1 MIDHLF
7 LPRFVDFKKTRIQE
21 VQAKP
26 PRCCILRSVDIILRA
41 EALKTPQPGDSCN
54 FTAKLIVVRDVEA
67 LNLPWAQAESS
78 NRHKCVK
85 GLMSLGVRD
94 LEYMMDFLACRMTTG
109 SKNKLGYDCE
119 EAESA
124 EDGKEWEKNLYKNL
138 ITILFPT
145 NHINDK
151 VKRGIMLLLFGG
163 VPKTNSGGTNL
174 RGDINMCVLG
184 NSSTANSQFLKMVSD
199 LENQVCDN
207 LVLSILNYSYHFRF
221 PCAVDM
227 CR

>member
-1 MIDHLF
+1 MGPKSMTYHLF
-7 LPRFVDFKKTRIQE
+7 LPRFVDFKKARIQE

-41 EALKTPQPGDSCN
+41 EALETAQPADSCD
-54 FTAKLIVVRDVEA
+54 FTATLIVVRDVEA

-78 NRHKCVK
+78 NRHKGEQAECVK
-85 GLMSLGVRD
+85 GLKSLGVRD

-109 SKNKLGYDCE
+109 SKNKLGSDCE

-138 ITILFPT
+138 ITILFLT
-145 NHINDK
+145 NHVNDK

-207 LVLSILNYSYHFRF
+207 LVLSILNN
-221 PCAVDM
+221 
-227 CR
+227 